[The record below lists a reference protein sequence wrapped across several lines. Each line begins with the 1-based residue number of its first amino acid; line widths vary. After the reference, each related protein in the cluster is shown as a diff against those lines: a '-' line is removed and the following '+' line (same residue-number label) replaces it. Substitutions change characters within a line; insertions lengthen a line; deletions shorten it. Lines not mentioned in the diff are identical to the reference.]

1 METAQSGNTA
11 KGKDASEEAGVQPTT
26 MQVDLKAERVFEAG
40 SLKSAMSALKGNPEA
55 DRLRIISLLG
65 LNVPNN
71 DERGATDDEV
81 VWLKENLGLQS
92 NCFQLRGKRW
102 IGRGKQPV
110 VDSEAAAS
118 GTAFV
123 KMLPRMSVE
132 DLLNNLKSS
141 ARRKAEERACELG
154 KSEEEVQAAGEE
166 AVSDVASLGFADPSL
181 QMLRE
186 RHVLRA
192 WAAAEEAGEL
202 GLPEDSVLV
211 IPRLLEGVGVTG
223 QGDGDENS
231 IAREDTKPTFLLLE
245 DLVAAGFE
253 TRHFTEALPL
263 EDALVVS
270 GALAD
275 LHAALWRIR
284 ERLGFHLEVAKEVD
298 TVGYEKM
305 LHECLRTLRGFG
317 GGYISLMN
325 KVEPVV
331 NDIVSAFADTG
342 VEPKIL
348 GHGDA
353 WAHNVMIRRNKES
366 GKVNG
371 VAFVDLGNI
380 RMMNPL
386 EDYFCF
392 LGTMMDGDV
401 LFKSDDRKILRQM
414 YLSRLQNQAGN
425 SLMHFGVEEDL
436 FVERSLFHAYA
447 AMLAYF
453 FSPEMWIVRNAKGGI
468 EPVRRQKM
476 AFRVAAATAKR
487 IKIASEKTSTNFSYA
502 VGESATG
509 ESGIR
514 KRNN

>member
-1 METAQSGNTA
+1 METAQSDNTA

-110 VDSEAAAS
+110 VDPVAAAS

-141 ARRKAEERACELG
+141 ARRKAEERARELG
-154 KSEEEVQAAGEE
+154 RSEEQVQAAGEE
-166 AVSDVASLGFADPSL
+166 AVSDVASLGIADPSL

-186 RHVLRA
+186 RHVLCA

-231 IAREDTKPTFLLLE
+231 IAREDTKPTFLVLE

-298 TVGYEKM
+298 TVGYEKL
-305 LHECLRTLRGFG
+305 LHECLRTLHGYKAGFV
-317 GGYISLMN
+317 
-325 KVEPVV
+325 KHVEPVV
-331 NDIVSAFADTG
+331 NDIVGAFADTG
-342 VEPKIL
+342 VEPKLL

-353 WAHNVMIRRNKES
+353 WAHNVMVRRDKES
-366 GKVNG
+366 GRVNG
-371 VAFVDLGNI
+371 VAFVDLGNV
-380 RMMNPL
+380 RMMSPL
-386 EDYFCF
+386 EDFFCF
-392 LGTMMDGDV
+392 LGTMMDGNV

-414 YLSRLQNQAGN
+414 YLSRLQIQLGN
-425 SLMHFGVEEDL
+425 RLMHFDLDEDL

-447 AMLAYF
+447 TMLAYF
-453 FSPEMWIVRNAKGGI
+453 FSPEMWFVTNAKGGI
-468 EPVRRQKM
+468 EPALRLKW
-476 AFRVAAATAKR
+476 AFLAAAATAKR
-487 IKIASEKTSTNFSYA
+487 IKIAEQQSTDCINEG
-502 VGESATG
+502 GESAPR
-509 ESGIR
+509 EPGIR
-514 KRNN
+514 KRK